1 MPAIEVRDL
10 VKDYGPRRAVD
21 HVSFSV
27 EKGEIV
33 GFLGPNGAGKT
44 TTLRIL
50 TCFMPATGGEARV
63 AGYDIFTQS
72 MDVRRRI
79 GYLPEQVPLYPEMRV
94 ADYLWFRA
102 GLREVP
108 FRERPGR
115 IGRALESAR
124 IADVADR
131 VIGHLSKG
139 YRQRVGLADVLVHDP
154 EILILDEPT
163 VGLDPNQVREVR
175 DLIKELGRDRTVLF
189 STHIIPWVEEVCQR
203 AIVIARGKVVAE
215 GTVADLSTRLK
226 DGALLSVRSRSPYEE
241 VSAFV
246 RGFPGVR
253 ALENLTLDGVHG
265 SHLRCLVDAGA
276 LEALRAALSARL
288 GPALEETRES
298 PPRLEDFFHEV
309 TRGLSEQVA
318 DTSAVVAAAAGV
330 EA

>member
-1 MPAIEVRDL
+1 MPAIEVRGL
-10 VKDYGPRRAVD
+10 VKDFGPRRAVD
-21 HVSFSV
+21 HVSFTV

-63 AGYDIFTQS
+63 AGHDIFTES
-72 MDVRRRI
+72 MEVRRRI
-79 GYLPEQVPLYPEMRV
+79 GYLPENVPLYGEMRV

-102 GLREVP
+102 GIKGVP

-115 IGRALESAR
+115 IRRSLESAR

-131 VIGHLSKG
+131 IIGHLSKG

-175 DLIKELGRDRTVLF
+175 DLIKELGRDRTILF

-203 AIVIARGKVVAE
+203 AIVIARGRVVAE
-215 GTVADLSTRLK
+215 GLVEDLAARLEGTTLALVRAHASYGDVVAVLR
-226 DGALLSVRSRSPYEE
+226 EFE
-241 VSAFV
+241 
-246 RGFPGVR
+246 GVR
-253 ALENLTLDGVHG
+253 AFENLTLDGAHG
-265 SHLRCLVDAGA
+265 AHVRVLLDASRA
-276 LEALRAALSARL
+276 EALRAALEGRL
-288 GPALEETRES
+288 GAPPAEFRLA

-309 TRGLSEQVA
+309 TRGLGGQGQEPGAAPA
-318 DTSAVVAAAAGV
+318 DAAG
-330 EA
+330 EAA